1 MVYNVSNAI
10 KKEVTMRQETVYN
23 IFSHFPQLET
33 ERLYLR
39 AMRVSDAPDMF
50 DYARRPEVTRYLL
63 WNPHPDLAY
72 TREYLLYLES
82 RYAVGDFFDWAIV
95 KKDGGKMI
103 GTCGFTRFRYEDDC
117 GEIGYVLSRSEWG
130 KGYAA
135 EAVRAVLR
143 FGFETV
149 GLARIEAKFMEG
161 NAQSLRVTE
170 KVGMTFEGYLRS
182 AMRVKGNLTTIGIA
196 SILRDEPIR

>member
-1 MVYNVSNAI
+1 MRKEAI
-10 KKEVTMRQETVYN
+10 CR
-23 IFSHFPQLET
+23 IFSHMPELQT
-33 ERLYLR
+33 ERLILR
-39 AMRVSDAPDMF
+39 RILPTDAEDMF
-50 DYARRPEVTRYLL
+50 EYASDRAVPQYLL

-117 GEIGYVLSRSEWG
+117 GEIGYVLNRTEWG
-130 KGYAA
+130 QGYAA

-143 FGFETV
+143 FGFDTV
-149 GLARIEAKFMEG
+149 GLSRIEAKFMEG

-196 SILRDEPIR
+196 SILRDEPIL

>member
-1 MVYNVSNAI
+1 MKRERIA
-10 KKEVTMRQETVYN
+10 R
-23 IFSHFPQLET
+23 IFENQPTLET
-33 ERLYLR
+33 ERLILR
-39 AMRVSDAPDMF
+39 RILPTDAEDMF
-50 DYARRPEVTRYLL
+50 EYASDRAVPQYLL

-95 KKDGGKMI
+95 KKDSGKMI

-117 GEIGYVLSRSEWG
+117 GEIGYVLNRTEWG
-130 KGYAA
+130 QGYAA

-143 FGFETV
+143 FGFDTV
-149 GLARIEAKFMEG
+149 GLSRIEAKFMEG

>member
-1 MVYNVSNAI
+1 LKREKIARLFANQP
-10 KKEVTMRQETVYN
+10 T
-23 IFSHFPQLET
+23 LET
-33 ERLYLR
+33 ERLILR
-39 AMRVSDAPDMF
+39 RILPSDAEDMF
-50 DYARRPEVTRYLL
+50 DYASDSEVPRYLL

-95 KKDGGKMI
+95 KKDDGKMI

-143 FGFETV
+143 FGFEAV